1 MKMKNDMKKRIHR
14 AFKTNEIYV
23 FLTIIAVTLIIEVI
37 SGQFYTPNNLVDIV
51 RSFIPS
57 ALFSIGLMVVLISGG
72 IDLSFPAVAALSG
85 YLVILIQTETGGG
98 LIDGYL
104 MAIVFGILFGAVN
117 GFLVSRFKFEPM
129 IVTLGT
135 ANVYRGFLQG
145 ALRCRELFLT
155 DSVLAFGKGSLFT
168 VVSKDSD
175 MQATMPY
182 TVLFV
187 LALGLLTYFI
197 LQKTMLGRGI
207 YAIGGDQQ
215 SAVRAGFNVPLI
227 QMFVYCFAG
236 ATAAFAG
243 YTKFI
248 MNLYCVPTSL
258 IGIEHDIIA
267 GVVLGGVRITGGVGT
282 VRGAFLGILLL
293 TIVKNSLLLLNVST
307 SWQTM
312 VTAIFIIAGTS
323 ITALQLIISRKK
335 HAAVGE

>member
-1 MKMKNDMKKRIHR
+1 M
-14 AFKTNEIYV
+14 
-23 FLTIIAVTLIIEVI
+23 
-37 SGQFYTPNNLVDIV
+37 
-51 RSFIPS
+51 
-57 ALFSIGLMVVLISGG
+57 
-72 IDLSFPAVAALSG
+72 
-85 YLVILIQTETGGG
+85 
-98 LIDGYL
+98 
-104 MAIVFGILFGAVN
+104 
-117 GFLVSRFKFEPM
+117 
-129 IVTLGT
+129 
-135 ANVYRGFLQG
+135 
-145 ALRCRELFLT
+145 
-155 DSVLAFGKGSLFT
+155 LAFGKGSLFT

>member
-1 MKMKNDMKKRIHR
+1 MKNDMKKRIHR

-187 LALGLLTYFI
+187 LALGLLT
-197 LQKTMLGRGI
+197 
-207 YAIGGDQQ
+207 
-215 SAVRAGFNVPLI
+215 
-227 QMFVYCFAG
+227 
-236 ATAAFAG
+236 
-243 YTKFI
+243 
-248 MNLYCVPTSL
+248 
-258 IGIEHDIIA
+258 
-267 GVVLGGVRITGGVGT
+267 
-282 VRGAFLGILLL
+282 
-293 TIVKNSLLLLNVST
+293 
-307 SWQTM
+307 
-312 VTAIFIIAGTS
+312 
-323 ITALQLIISRKK
+323 
-335 HAAVGE
+335 

>member
-1 MKMKNDMKKRIHR
+1 
-14 AFKTNEIYV
+14 
-23 FLTIIAVTLIIEVI
+23 
-37 SGQFYTPNNLVDIV
+37 
-51 RSFIPS
+51 
-57 ALFSIGLMVVLISGG
+57 MVVLISGG

-145 ALRCRELFLT
+145 ALRCRGAVPDRLGAGFRQ
-155 DSVLAFGKGSLFT
+155 GSLFT

-197 LQKTMLGRGI
+197 LQKTMLGPRHLCHRRR
-207 YAIGGDQQ
+207 
-215 SAVRAGFNVPLI
+215 SAVGR
-227 QMFVYCFAG
+227 
-236 ATAAFAG
+236 
-243 YTKFI
+243 
-248 MNLYCVPTSL
+248 
-258 IGIEHDIIA
+258 
-267 GVVLGGVRITGGVGT
+267 
-282 VRGAFLGILLL
+282 
-293 TIVKNSLLLLNVST
+293 
-307 SWQTM
+307 
-312 VTAIFIIAGTS
+312 
-323 ITALQLIISRKK
+323 SRWI
-335 HAAVGE
+335 